1 MRGLAG
7 VYKRELS
14 GYFNSPIAYIFIVVF
29 LLLASWL
36 FFRGYFLYA
45 QADLRPFFSLLPW
58 MFLFF
63 VPAVSMRLWAEERKL
78 GTAELLLTLP
88 VRDEEIIL
96 GKFLAGLT
104 LVTLTVVLEFPL
116 LLLTAYLGDVDPGP
130 VVGGVLGAVF
140 LGGAYLAIGLFL
152 SSVTDNQ
159 IVAFILGVVVSF
171 GLFIVGEN
179 LVLITAPT
187 SLAPLM
193 HSLGLGAH
201 FESMGRGVIDSRD
214 VVYYLSVI
222 VFFLYLNR
230 LAVRERRWA

>member
-1 MRGLAG
+1 MRGMIG
-7 VYKRELS
+7 IYKRELN

-104 LVTLTVVLEFPL
+104 LVVLTVVLEFPL
-116 LLLTAYLGDVDPGP
+116 LLLTAYLGDIDPGP
-130 VVGGVLGAVF
+130 VVGGALGAVF

-152 SSVTDNQ
+152 SAVTDNQ
-159 IVAFILGVVVSF
+159 IVAFILGVVVCF
-171 GLFIVGEN
+171 ALFIVGEN
-179 LVLITAPT
+179 LVLITAP
-187 SLAPLM
+187 SSVAPLLR
-193 HSLGLGAH
+193 SLGLGAH

>member
-1 MRGLAG
+1 MHGMLG
-7 VYKRELS
+7 VYKRELRS
-14 GYFNSPIAYIFIVVF
+14 YFNSPIAYIFIVVF

-36 FFRGYFLYA
+36 FFRGYYLYG

-58 MFLFF
+58 MFLFL

-78 GTAELLLTLP
+78 GTVELLLTLP

-104 LVTLTVVLEFPL
+104 LVTLTVLLQFPL
-116 LLLTAYLGDVDPGP
+116 LILNAHLGDVDPGP
-130 VVGGVLGAVF
+130 VVGGFLGTIF

-159 IVAFILGVVVSF
+159 IVAFILGVVVCF
-171 GLFIVGEN
+171 ALFILGEN
-179 LVLITAPT
+179 LVLITAP
-187 SLAPLM
+187 SAVAPLLRN
-193 HSLGLGAH
+193 LGLGAH

-214 VVYYLSVI
+214 VIYYLSVI
-222 VFFLYLNR
+222 FFFLYLNR
-230 LAVRERRWA
+230 LVLGGRRWA